1 MENLKRRKSSGY
13 LERIKKQTDIFKTS
27 KKLVKSL
34 DNESRGVFKTHSEI
48 YDEAILRKYITL
60 QSRDFH
66 KKLYLVC
73 LAMELYISMVWQAS
87 EYTSG
92 I

>member
-48 YDEAILRKYITL
+48 YDGAILRKYITL

-87 EYTSG
+87 GYTSG